1 MSVQG
6 RLQPSSA
13 FVYCDK
19 SPWFPP
25 NTIDI
30 KNYYYIARRID
41 ILNWHGNKR
50 KNRLRRI
57 SFNKG
62 NHTNKIGPSE
72 MSKPTLYGPAYSTYT
87 RSARLAMEEKGV
99 DYDLVEVDFLQGP
112 MPEEQVQR
120 HPFAKVPAFEHNG
133 FELYEVTAIERYI
146 DEGFDGPSLQPES
159 PKERARMNQI
169 ISIIDSYTYSCTV
182 GQLVI
187 QRIVMPM
194 LGEQSDESAIAEAM
208 PEISKCMGIIAGLR
222 ADSKFLVSERVTLA
236 DLHLAP
242 IFDYFQS
249 TPDSDPILQK
259 NSGLRNWWTEINK
272 RESMR
277 KTQFISE

>member
-1 MSVQG
+1 
-6 RLQPSSA
+6 
-13 FVYCDK
+13 
-19 SPWFPP
+19 
-25 NTIDI
+25 
-30 KNYYYIARRID
+30 
-41 ILNWHGNKR
+41 
-50 KNRLRRI
+50 
-57 SFNKG
+57 
-62 NHTNKIGPSE
+62 

-194 LGEQSDESAIAEAM
+194 LGEQSDEAAIAEAM

-249 TPDSDPILQK
+249 TPDSDPILHK
-259 NSGLRNWWTEINK
+259 NPGLRNWWTEMNK

-277 KTQFISE
+277 KTQFVSE